1 MMYYV
6 YMITTLENYT
16 ASLVVWTWLGI
27 VSITT
32 RILHWCRVRDLHE
45 IKMSLAAQ
53 GIFQRDMH
61 DAIRQVYK
69 TRLII
74 LGTTLAAFSI
84 FMGVVFSFSPT
95 WIWLLIVPVVIFIL
109 AAIGKPAKSEPEII
123 SSPQAFPRIEHPV
136 AMAKPGRFDS
146 MDSAAIALH
155 RKEPVR
161 MGDRR

>member
-1 MMYYV
+1 
-6 YMITTLENYT
+6 MITTLEQYT
-16 ASLVVWTWLGI
+16 ATLIVWTWLGI
-27 VSITT
+27 ASIASRIT
-32 RILHWCRVRDLHE
+32 RWCRVRDLHD

-61 DAIRQVYK
+61 DAIRQVYR

-95 WIWLLIVPVVIFIL
+95 WMWLVIVPVVIFIL
-109 AAIGKPAKSEPEII
+109 AAIGKPAKPEPEIVA
-123 SSPQAFPRIEHPV
+123 SLQEFPRIEQPV
-136 AMAKPGRFDS
+136 AMAKTGRFDS

>member
-1 MMYYV
+1 
-6 YMITTLENYT
+6 MITTLEQYT
-16 ASLVVWTWLGI
+16 ATLIVWTWLGI
-27 VSITT
+27 ASITA
-32 RILHWCRVRDLHE
+32 RIIRWCRVRDLHD

-61 DAIRQVYK
+61 DAIRQVYR

-95 WIWLLIVPVVIFIL
+95 WMWLVIVPVVIFIL
-109 AAIGKPAKSEPEII
+109 AAIGKPEKPEPEIV
-123 SSPQAFPRIEHPV
+123 SSLQEFPRIEQPV
-136 AMAKPGRFDS
+136 AMAKTGRFDS